1 MKQLH
6 WASAL
11 LLSAVLVACGGGSG
25 GVDVGDGDG
34 GDSGGGDSGGGLSGL
49 SCDKAYSPEK
59 VVATPDACQP
69 KADELCPVPAGLS
82 VLNSTTLSC
91 TGVTVEEFT
100 VSGGGLTSTYL
111 AIYAGSG
118 PYDTVYMTLHYL
130 MARAGTHSNVV
141 RMPELAKARNTLI
154 LVPQAPG
161 AVGGLGSRWPVNGV
175 ESVSGHIAFLD
186 AVVADARVRFS
197 GAASA
202 PLLVSGLSNGAVM
215 AYQYACAAADR
226 VAAVQAVAGSLSSS
240 ARAACQPTGPL
251 GTVIVHGSADAVL
264 APYSTVAPTHAYF
277 EQLNGCSGSDTQTT
291 VPTYYDPLVVKLNA
305 SGRCAGNRRDFLVV
319 VEGGGHNWPGGSSSA
334 SELSTIGLFGAHTR
348 NFDATL
354 QGYDL
359 LRLAAGAN

>member
-1 MKQLH
+1 MKRLH

-11 LLSAVLVACGGGSG
+11 LLSAALAACGGGGG
-25 GVDVGDGDG
+25 GVDVGDGD
-34 GDSGGGDSGGGLSGL
+34 SGGGDGGGLSEL

-59 VVATPDACQP
+59 VVATPSACEPQ
-69 KADELCPVPAGLS
+69 ADELCPLAAGLS
-82 VLNSTTLSC
+82 VLNSTTLPC
-91 TGVTVEEFT
+91 AGVTVEEFT
-100 VSGGGLTSTYL
+100 VSGGGLSSTYL

-118 PYDTVYMTLHYL
+118 PYDTVYLTLHYL

-141 RMPELAKARNTLI
+141 RLPELAKARNTLI

-161 AVGGLGSRWPVNGV
+161 AIGGLGSRWPVSGID
-175 ESVSGHIAFLD
+175 SVGPHIEFLD
-186 AVVADARVRFS
+186 AVVADARSRFS
-197 GAASA
+197 GAGSA

-226 VAAVQAVAGSLSSS
+226 VAAVQAVAGSLGSS
-240 ARAACQPTGPL
+240 ARAACQPSRPL
-251 GTVIVHGSADAVL
+251 GTVIVHGSADALL
-264 APYSTVAPTHAYF
+264 APYNTVAPTHAYF
-277 EQLNGCSGSDTQTT
+277 KQVNGCTGSDSQTT
-291 VPTYYDPLVVKLNA
+291 VPTYFDPLVVTLSA
-305 SGRCAGNRRDFLVV
+305 SARCADNRRDFLVV
-319 VEGGGHNWPGGSSSA
+319 VDGGGHNWPGGSSDA

>member
-1 MKQLH
+1 MKRLH

-25 GVDVGDGDG
+25 GVDVGDDG
-34 GDSGGGDSGGGLSGL
+34 GSGGGDNGGGLSGL
-49 SCDKAYSPEK
+49 PCGQAYSPEK
-59 VVATPDACQP
+59 VVATPSECQP
-69 KADELCPVPAGLS
+69 KADALCPAGPGVS
-82 VLNSTTLSC
+82 VLNSTTLPC
-91 TGVTVEEFT
+91 TGVTVQEFT

-141 RMPELAKARNTLI
+141 RLPELAKARNTLI
-154 LVPQAPG
+154 LVPQAPD
-161 AVGGLGSRWPVNGV
+161 AIGGLGSRWPVSGID
-175 ESVSGHIAFLD
+175 SVSGHIAFLD
-186 AVVADARVRFS
+186 AVVADARSRFS
-197 GAASA
+197 GAGSA

-226 VAAVQAVAGSLSSS
+226 VAAVQAVAGTLSST
-240 ARAACQPTGPL
+240 ARAACQPSGPL
-251 GTVIVHGSADAVL
+251 GTVIVHGTADVLL
-264 APYSTVAPTHAYF
+264 APYNTVAPTHAYF
-277 EQLNGCSGSDTQTT
+277 EQVNGCAGSDTQTT
-291 VPTYYDPLVVKLNA
+291 VPTYFDSLSVKLSA
-305 SGRCAGNRRDFLVV
+305 SARCAGNRRDFLVV